1 MTGYLRLAL
10 LTGML
15 FAGAT
20 ALAQET
26 EVSRISVSGRGE
38 VMALPDSARLSFA
51 AVARHE
57 NAAEAQ
63 TQVSRVMTRALEAV
77 RKLGV
82 APEALTTT
90 GISLSPVYADPRT
103 DAARQGRIV
112 AYQASNRMEVRLEG
126 TALLGQVIDAA
137 VGAGANTVE
146 GVTLMLSDD
155 SQARQEA
162 LRRAVTDA
170 RAKAEAIAAAM
181 GVRLES
187 VEQVAEQGVGVY
199 APTLARAMVAEA
211 ATPVAA
217 GQVRV
222 EANVHVVYRIA
233 QGTR

>member
-1 MTGYLRLAL
+1 MKGYARLAL

-15 FAGAT
+15 LAGAT
-20 ALAQET
+20 ALAQQA

-38 VMALPDSARLSFA
+38 VTALPDSARLSFA

-63 TQVSRVMTRALEAV
+63 AQVNRVMTRAMDAV

-82 APEALTTT
+82 DPEALSTT
-90 GISLSPVYADPRT
+90 GISLSPVYPDPRT
-103 DAARQGRIV
+103 EAGRQGRIV
-112 AYQASNRMEVRLEG
+112 AYHASNQLEVRLDG
-126 TALLGQVIDAA
+126 TALLGKVIDAA
-137 VGAGANTVE
+137 VGAGANAVE
-146 GVTLMLSDD
+146 GVTLTLSDD
-155 SQARQEA
+155 SQERQEA
-162 LRRAVTDA
+162 LRRAVIDA

-181 GVRLES
+181 GVRLDS

-199 APTLARAMVAEA
+199 TPTLARAMVAEA
-211 ATPVAA
+211 ATPVAT

-233 QGTR
+233 QGL